1 MTGVL
6 LLGATGRTGT
16 ALLHHRPSD
25 VHLLAG
31 VRGANGK
38 QKPPTPEHA
47 DSVRL
52 IKLDDAIHMRKAL
65 AGIDIV
71 INAIRLRGEI
81 PATALVDLHARIV
94 DAQDDSKKP
103 LVVHVGGAGALHL
116 GDGRRFWQDP
126 AFPAVTLPRGI
137 AHAALRDHLES
148 GQSPNEWA
156 YFIPPPRYQPEGQ
169 FTGAYHRHPPSNDER
184 FFLQTGI
191 SYEDFSLALSD
202 AIRDHRTGTHLI
214 SG

>member
-1 MTGVL
+1 MTDVL
-6 LLGATGRTGT
+6 LLGATGRAGT
-16 ALLHHRPSD
+16 ALLNHRPS
-25 VHLLAG
+25 G
-31 VRGANGK
+31 VRLVAGARAANGK

-52 IKLDDAIHMRKAL
+52 IKLDDADHMRKAL

-71 INAIRLRGEI
+71 VNTIRLRGEI

-94 DAQDDSKKP
+94 DAQDDSKN
-103 LVVHVGGAGALHL
+103 LLIVHVGGAGTLHL

-148 GQSPNEWA
+148 GQSPHQWA
-156 YFIPPPRYQPEGQ
+156 YLIPPPRYQPEGQ
-169 FTGAYHRHPPSNDER
+169 FTGTYRRQPPSSDER

-202 AIRDHRTGTHLI
+202 AIRGHWTGTHLI